1 MSARILKAAVASG
14 CFVLALILLSSIPGG
29 DGTKQSLNVRRDNAR
44 PNTFRVDFQ
53 TMGTDATLK
62 ACLSDPSR
70 ARQIFV
76 SAIDRI
82 REIESRMSTYLPES
96 ELSQL
101 NASGGRGSIPLSEDT
116 IYVLKQAREIA
127 EMTDGAFDPTYAPLR
142 DLWRAATME
151 DSLPSGEDIEIC
163 LERIGMRDVE
173 VGEDGARFKKDGMQV
188 DLGGIAKGYAIDE
201 AVEVLKVHGAVAG
214 LVDIGGDIR
223 VFGGGKIP
231 EPWKIMVN
239 DPRGGKHPPIYLL
252 LKDGAVA
259 TSGDYARYFRI
270 REERYS
276 HIIDPRNGWPA
287 EDASSVTVIA
297 PRAILADGLATAI
310 SVMGS
315 REGRELADSLEG
327 VECMAISVDSTGG
340 DDHVEHT
347 SGFGKYMD
355 ETCGGTP

>member
-1 MSARILKAAVASG
+1 MSVRILKAAGG
-14 CFVLALILLSSIPGG
+14 CFALALILLSGIPL
-29 DGTKQSLNVRRDNAR
+29 DDATKQSLNVRRDNAR

-70 ARQIFV
+70 ARQMFV

-101 NASGGRGSIPLSEDT
+101 NATGGRDSVLLSEDT

-127 EMTDGAFDPTYAPLR
+127 EMTDGTFDPTYAPLR
-142 DLWRAATME
+142 DLWRAAAME
-151 DSLPSGEDIEIC
+151 DSLPSGEDIENC

-173 VGEDGARFKKDGMQV
+173 AGEDGVRFKKDGMQV
-188 DLGGIAKGYAIDE
+188 DFGGIAKGYAIDE
-201 AVEVLKVHGAVAG
+201 AVEVLKAHGAVAG

-231 EPWKIMVN
+231 EPWKVMVN
-239 DPRGGKHPPIYLL
+239 DPRSGKHPPIYLL
-252 LKDGAVA
+252 LKDGAIV
-259 TSGDYARYFRI
+259 TSGDYARFFRI
-270 REERYS
+270 GEERYS
-276 HIIDPRNGWPA
+276 HIIDPRDGWPA
-287 EDASSVTVIA
+287 EDTSSVTVIA

-310 SVMGS
+310 SVMGI
-315 REGRELADSLEG
+315 REGLKLAGSLEE
-327 VECMAISVDSTGG
+327 VECMVMSLGSAGG
-340 DDHVEHT
+340 YAQVEQT
-347 SGFGKYMD
+347 SGFEKYTD
-355 ETCGGTP
+355 